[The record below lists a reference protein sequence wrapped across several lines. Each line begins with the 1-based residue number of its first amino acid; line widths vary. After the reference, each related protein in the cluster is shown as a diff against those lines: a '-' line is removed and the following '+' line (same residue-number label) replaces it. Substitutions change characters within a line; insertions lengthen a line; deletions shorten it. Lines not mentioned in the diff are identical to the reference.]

1 MSDYVD
7 PDLAMILDDLRQE
20 FIEETRDKI
29 EEIEKMIDGLRS
41 REGSPANNLME
52 IKRLMHTIKG
62 GGGSFGFPTI
72 SKVAHGFEDY
82 LETSGEGNYASPDD
96 LLFFADAIAS
106 ILDVG
111 VDPDDKHAQMLLR
124 SMPSGRRQSG
134 MHAVEKGL
142 AMLLMPRGVQRKII
156 AQELAQL
163 GFKVNIME
171 DPLQTIDTA
180 ITLHPDFLITTMH
193 TSRIDGMELSWV
205 LNAIGSTKDIRIA
218 LVTADDITE
227 DLIASAPPSVTL
239 IKKGSTFSREIMAF
253 IRN

>member
-1 MSDYVD
+1 MADYVD

-20 FIEETRDKI
+20 FIVETRDKI
-29 EEIEKMIDGLRS
+29 EEVEKMIGDLRE
-41 REGSPANNLME
+41 RVGSPANNLME

-72 SKVAHGFEDY
+72 SKIAHGFEDY
-82 LETSGEGNYASPDD
+82 LETSGEGNHASPDD
-96 LLFFADAIAS
+96 LLFFSDAIAS
-106 ILDVG
+106 ILDAG
-111 VDPDDKHAQMLLR
+111 TDPDDKHAQMLLR
-124 SMPSGRRQSG
+124 GLPSGRRQSG

-163 GFKVNIME
+163 GYKVNIME

-180 ITLHPDFLITTMH
+180 ITIHPDFLITTLQ

-205 LNAIGSTKDIRIA
+205 LNAIGSTNDIRIA
-218 LVTADDITE
+218 VVTSNDIT
-227 DLIASAPPSVTL
+227 DALRAAAPPQVTL
-239 IKKGSTFSREIMAF
+239 IKKGPTFSREIMAF